1 MIYFK
6 IKEKNIYIIVR
17 VGILNE
23 FWGVLL
29 IDLCQF
35 FVRLNYVISS
45 LCDWLEFQDLNE
57 YSEKR
62 ECRIFCYIFCLIFI
76 IIITIN
82 SIVIIIIVVVV
93 VVVIQ
98 AGCSRSSSKYC

>member
-1 MIYFK
+1 M
-6 IKEKNIYIIVR
+6 
-17 VGILNE
+17 NE

-45 LCDWLEFQDLNE
+45 LCDWLDFQDLNE

-62 ECRIFCYIFCLIFI
+62 DSRIFCYIFCLIFI

-93 VVVIQ
+93 VVVVIQ